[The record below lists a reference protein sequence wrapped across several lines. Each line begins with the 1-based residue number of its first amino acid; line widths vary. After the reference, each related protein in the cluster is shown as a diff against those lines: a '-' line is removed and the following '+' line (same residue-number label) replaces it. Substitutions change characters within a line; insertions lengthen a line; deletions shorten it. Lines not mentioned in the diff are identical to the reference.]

1 MRAIIFGGTG
11 QIGRALGAELQ
22 RAEWHV
28 TVPTRSVRR
37 ATADGRIPF
46 SMEAGDLESAMTD
59 MDLVVNCVGILAP
72 SGADTFDRIHRD
84 LPERIARAA
93 AKKGITR
100 VVHIS
105 ALGADANSASV
116 YARSKAQGEAAVLAA
131 YPHASILRPSIV
143 FGPDDS
149 FFNRFAQMAK
159 LSPFLPLIG
168 GGVSTFQPVYVNDV
182 VLAVWRIVMMKE
194 GYDRIFNLGGPD
206 IFTFKE
212 LMQFILDTTGKKRI
226 LLPLPWWIAEIQAWL
241 LERLPGK
248 ILTRDQLKLLRTD
261 NVVPPAAI
269 GFDELGIVPRRVA
282 DIVPGYLKA

>member
-11 QIGRALGAELQ
+11 QIGRALRAELE
-22 RAEWHV
+22 RGGWHV
-28 TVPTRSVRR
+28 TVPTRSVHS
-37 ATADGRIPF
+37 AAADGRIPF

-168 GGVSTFQPVYVNDV
+168 GGVSKFQPVYVNDV
-182 VLAVWRIVMMKE
+182 VLAVWRIVLMKE

-206 IFTFKE
+206 MFTFKE
-212 LMQFILDTTGKKRI
+212 LMQFILETTRKKRI
-226 LLPLPWWIAEIQAWL
+226 LLPLPWWIAEIQASL

-261 NVVPPAAI
+261 NIVPPASI
-269 GFDELGIVPRRVA
+269 GFDDLGIVPRRVA